1 MKIFLM
7 TAILLFTG
15 SKIYPQ
21 SLEFSCWTDETE
33 SIVVPEVQ
41 DAINS
46 NSTYNEVVIIAK
58 DYGTNP
64 QLPAWFDEIING
76 LRVFFSDGTFGNFI
90 FNAQVLKADEILNY
104 AFIFPEPYVPPFLGG
119 CEHVHKISNMINV
132 IQQADA
138 IYDFSQYDYNGDN
151 IVPVHFTSIGPKS
164 GGVSGNCLTV
174 TTNDW
179 GNGAYIKVQVV
190 QQTRGSGEEVFKGVY
205 YHESGHTFFNF
216 PDMNHTGTTNF
227 NHYAIGAFDIMCG
240 GGFQGVPSLYNP
252 WFRNVR
258 QWCSPTLIENNLT
271 GAVLEDFQTSQN
283 YYLFIP
289 GYNPPNAMTAQKF
302 LVSHHTPDNLFYRT
316 WPFVDP
322 LQGKGTLI
330 WHTKGN
336 TVGKFDSYL
345 YSDWRAMQLD
355 IESAHGKF
363 NWIEYPLYVE
373 NTWVENPLIGQ
384 DSLEIRKIVDNIEI
398 QGPYYQKDHGSASI
412 FYTPDEA
419 GDFAF
424 YSNPNSNYYI
434 NSSSEGYAQNIVS
447 GFSMKNLRTDNNQ
460 VKADFYVNDLTIT
473 GSKTLTVGKWYFHN
487 SLTVA
492 GTLTILPGTEIQ
504 FRNGASLFVNGTLQA
519 QGSY

>member
-1 MKIFLM
+1 
-7 TAILLFTG
+7 
-15 SKIYPQ
+15 
-21 SLEFSCWTDETE
+21 
-33 SIVVPEVQ
+33 
-41 DAINS
+41 
-46 NSTYNEVVIIAK
+46 
-58 DYGTNP
+58 
-64 QLPAWFDEIING
+64 
-76 LRVFFSDGTFGNFI
+76 
-90 FNAQVLKADEILNY
+90 
-104 AFIFPEPYVPPFLGG
+104 
-119 CEHVHKISNMINV
+119 MINV